1 MVKRLFDIVF
11 SLICLAILWPI
22 MIVVALAVFFV
33 SPGPVFY
40 RGERS
45 GKDGKVF
52 KIFKFRTMVL
62 NAEKIGGPSTADNDP
77 RNIRIGRSLRKY
89 KLDEM
94 PQLFN
99 VLCGEMSIVGPR
111 PQVKRYTDL
120 YRGEEKIIL
129 TVKPGMTDYASI
141 AFINLD
147 QILGNENIDK
157 LYMEKIEPEK
167 NKLRIK
173 YAKESS
179 FFTDIKIIW
188 LTFVEIIKV
197 VLLRKKSRGEQIKNL
212 KS

>member
-1 MVKRLFDIVF
+1 MAKRLFDIVF

-22 MIVVALAVFFV
+22 MTVVALAVFFV
-33 SPGPVFY
+33 SPGQVFY

-77 RNIRIGRSLRKY
+77 RNIRIGRFLRKY

-129 TVKPGMTDYASI
+129 AVKPGMTDYASI

-147 QILGNENIDK
+147 QILGNENVDK

-197 VLLRKKSRGEQIKNL
+197 VFLRKKSRGEQIKNF

>member
-197 VLLRKKSRGEQIKNL
+197 VFLRKKSRGEQIKNF

>member
-1 MVKRLFDIVF
+1 
-11 SLICLAILWPI
+11 

-147 QILGNENIDK
+147 QILGNENVDK

>member
-1 MVKRLFDIVF
+1 MT
-11 SLICLAILWPI
+11 
-22 MIVVALAVFFV
+22 VVALAVFFV
-33 SPGPVFY
+33 SPGQVFY

-77 RNIRIGRSLRKY
+77 RNIRIGRFLRKY

-129 TVKPGMTDYASI
+129 AVKPGMTDYASI

-147 QILGNENIDK
+147 QILGNENVDK